1 MYVSVLVPSTLRAAV
16 DGKHKLDLGVPS
28 GAGVGE
34 VLQTLFTLY
43 PKLRSAI
50 ASETRLRRQQLTVVF
65 EPRSG
70 LRGQRESVRVWLFA
84 PAAAAERA
92 TSRSGTPED

>member
-1 MYVSVLVPSTLRAAV
+1 VNVTVLVPSTLRAAV

-28 GAGVGE
+28 GAG